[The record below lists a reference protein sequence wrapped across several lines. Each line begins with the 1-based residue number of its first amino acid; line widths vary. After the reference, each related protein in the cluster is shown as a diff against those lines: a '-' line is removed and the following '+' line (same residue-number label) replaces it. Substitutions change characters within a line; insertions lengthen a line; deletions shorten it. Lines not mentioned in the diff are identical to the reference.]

1 MNDKRK
7 YVEEDIYTGFRKL
20 SSITIC
26 NGIVEMKKDEGDQI
40 EGDMESQHQKAAL
53 SQMNCQFWN

>member
-1 MNDKRK
+1 MIKGSVRLMNDKRK

-26 NGIVEMKKDEGDQI
+26 NGIVEMKKDEGD
-40 EGDMESQHQKAAL
+40 
-53 SQMNCQFWN
+53 